1 MRNAA
6 PHPPSWRTI
15 LELVRAPAIFTA
27 VSNILA
33 AHWIAT
39 AGQIEWRVF
48 VLTAG
53 ASAFLY
59 AAGMVLNDCFDV
71 EEDARMRPRRPL
83 PSGRVSMPA
92 AWASGW
98 FMLAGGIALA
108 GMAGARQAAIAGL
121 LALAIVLYDGA
132 LKSLSIGAVLRGAC
146 RSLNWLLGLAVV
158 PLGRSEFLLALPV
171 LVYITALSRL
181 AAVETGVG
189 DARRVQECAIG
200 MLLTALLISMLIAR
214 GTLPNAW
221 AYLPLIAGLGAVL
234 QRLARTGRE
243 LSPISVQSAVRF
255 LILGVVLLDALIV
268 LASGSAWGALAVLA
282 LSVPSRL
289 LARLIDVT

>member
-39 AGQIEWRVF
+39 AGHIDWRVF

-121 LALAIVLYDGA
+121 LALAILLYDGA
-132 LKSLSIGAVLRGAC
+132 LKSLSIGAVVMGGC
-146 RSLNWLLGLAVV
+146 RYLNWLLGLAVV
-158 PLGRSEFLLALPV
+158 PLGRSEFLMALPV

-189 DARRVQECAIG
+189 DTRRVQECAIG

-243 LSPISVQSAVRF
+243 LSPISVQAAVRF
-255 LILGVVLLDALIV
+255 LILGVVLLDALLV
-268 LASGSAWGALAVLA
+268 LASGSAWGALAVLT